1 VSTTPIPIKTQ
12 GLADLMRAL
21 GSAARAATKVLSF
34 APNEMKNFALTHAAH
49 TLRASK
55 ARILTANDHDLRH
68 AEAKKLGDAAIER
81 LRLDS
86 DRIEAIAA
94 GLEAVAAL
102 PDPIGV
108 TLKKWKRPNG
118 LRIRRVSVPLGVIG
132 MIYESRPNVTAD
144 AGALCLKSG
153 NPVILRSGSES
164 QKSSAAI
171 HACLEE
177 GLMESGLPTAAIQLV
192 PTSDRAAVGHM
203 LADMAEFIDVIVP
216 RGGRE
221 LIERVQR
228 EARVPVMGHLEGIC
242 HVYVDGTADLE
253 MAKQIVLNSKMRR
266 TGICGAAE
274 TLLVDAGAVQTH
286 LAPLLDALLRAGC
299 EVRGDSSCLLADSRV
314 NPATEQD
321 WRTEYLDAIISV
333 RIVGNVDAA
342 MAHIARFG
350 SQHTDCIVSED
361 PAAVERFLTRVDS
374 AIVLHNASTQFADG
388 GEFGMGA
395 EIGISTNKLHARGP
409 VGVEQLTSY
418 KYVVTGK
425 GQIRG

>member
-1 VSTTPIPIKTQ
+1 MSTPPIPIKTQ

-21 GSAARAATKVLSF
+21 GSAAQAASKVLAF

-49 TLRASK
+49 TMRASK
-55 ARILTANDHDLRH
+55 ARILASNDHDVRL
-68 AEAKKLGDAAIER
+68 AETKCLGDAQIER
-81 LRLDS
+81 LKLDG
-86 DRIEAIAA
+86 DRIEAMAA
-94 GLEAVAAL
+94 GLEAIAAL

-108 TLKKWKRPNG
+108 TLKKWKRANG

-171 HACLEE
+171 HACLEA

-203 LADMAEFIDVIVP
+203 LADMAEYIDVIVP

-221 LIERVQR
+221 LIARVQK

-242 HVYVDGTADLE
+242 HVYVDRTADLE
-253 MAKQIVLNSKMRR
+253 MAKQVVLNSKMRR

-274 TLLVDAGAVQTH
+274 TLLIDSGAVQTH
-286 LAPLLDALLRAGC
+286 LGPLLEALLSAGC
-299 EVRGDSSCLLADSRV
+299 EVRGDSTCLLADARV

-321 WRTEYLDAIISV
+321 WHTEYLDAIISV
-333 RIVGNVDAA
+333 RIVGGVDAA
-342 MAHIARFG
+342 IAHIARFG
-350 SQHTDCIVSED
+350 SQHTECIVSED
-361 PAAVERFLTRVDS
+361 AAAVERFLTRVDS

-395 EIGISTNKLHARGP
+395 EIGISTNKFHARGP

-418 KYVVTGK
+418 KYIVTGK
-425 GQIRG
+425 GQIRD

>member
-1 VSTTPIPIKTQ
+1 MSMPTTPAQ
-12 GLADLMRAL
+12 QQSLADLMRAL
-21 GSAARAATKVLSF
+21 GAAARAAANVLAF
-34 APNEMKNFALTHAAH
+34 APNELKNRALEHAAAV
-49 TLRASK
+49 LRASQAK
-55 ARILTANDHDLRH
+55 ILGANEHDLR
-68 AEAKKLGDAAIER
+68 LAASKEMSAPQLER
-81 LRLDS
+81 LRLDGA
-86 DRIEAIAA
+86 RVEAMAA

-118 LRIRRVSVPLGVIG
+118 MRIRRVSVPLGVIG
-132 MIYESRPNVTAD
+132 IIYESRPNVTAD

-171 HACLEE
+171 HACLEQ
-177 GLMESGLPTAAIQLV
+177 GLMTAGLPTAAIQLV

-203 LADMAEFIDVIVP
+203 LADMSDYIDVIVP

-228 EARVPVMGHLEGIC
+228 EARVPVIGHLEGVC
-242 HVYVDGTADLE
+242 HVYVDRSADLE
-253 MAKQIVLNSKMRR
+253 MAKRIVVNAKMRR

-286 LAPLLDALLRAGC
+286 LGPLLQALLDAGC
-299 EVRGDSSCLLADSRV
+299 QVRGDSSCVLADSRV
-314 NPATEQD
+314 KPATEQD
-321 WRTEYLDAIISV
+321 WYTEYLDAIISV
-333 RIVGNVDAA
+333 RVVGGVDAA
-342 MAHIARFG
+342 IAHIGRFG
-350 SQHTDCIVSED
+350 SQHTDCIVCED
-361 PAAVERFLTRVDS
+361 PVAAERFLTRVDS

-395 EIGISTNKLHARGP
+395 EIGISTDKFHARGP

-418 KYVVTGK
+418 KYLVTGD
-425 GQIRG
+425 GQIRD